1 MIYRFINFNILEKV
15 YQMHIKDVDAERQKA
30 MLKRNQMENDEE
42 GENLDNSDGRSRRM
56 SQN

>member
-1 MIYRFINFNILEKV
+1 
-15 YQMHIKDVDAERQKA
+15 MHIKDVDAERQKA